1 MKEGEQNSLE
11 LSELTMIA
19 SNRKSIQ
26 LSVLAAFA
34 TVAFGALS
42 VSKAESVKPVVV
54 ETARTSTN
62 TIEEK
67 KANERLLLR
76 YTQLW
81 NMYRFRNEVTMT
93 EADKN
98 KVDALMAE
106 VQSPKLHADM
116 TPKEIRAKISAN
128 AVELSKRLKVEMVSG
143 LAPDAAQ
150 ANLAYLQGTLIKRLS
165 DPKLYAMSD
174 KKFREEFL
182 SVLPDD
188 PSLPEAITNRTSPNS
203 LPPASSNATVN

>member
-1 MKEGEQNSLE
+1 
-11 LSELTMIA
+11 MIA
-19 SNRKSIQ
+19 SNRTTIQ

-34 TVAFGALS
+34 TVAFGTLS
-42 VSKAESVKPVVV
+42 VSNAESVKPPVV
-54 ETARTSTN
+54 ETARTAQTSTN

-93 EADKN
+93 EADKD
-98 KVDALMAE
+98 KVDALIAE
-106 VQSPKLHADM
+106 VQAPKLHADM
-116 TPKEIRAKISAN
+116 TPKEIRSKISTN
-128 AVELSKRLKVEMVSG
+128 AAELSKRLRVEMARG

-203 LPPASSNATVN
+203 SLPASSNATVN